1 MRLKDR
7 VAIVTGGGGGLGE
20 GISLCFA
27 REGADVVVSDVKMEL
42 AEKVAAEVREK
53 GRRSLAM
60 QTDVRSASQVEELV
74 SKTIAELGGV
84 DILVCSHGVS
94 GMTHR
99 EHAPDE
105 PTTLEGITED
115 DWDLTLDVNL
125 KGVFLC
131 NRAVAPH
138 FKEKNAGK
146 IINVSSVGG
155 RKGSPQ
161 LFAYSISKAGVI
173 ALSQAVAQQ
182 LAPYSVNVNTLC
194 PGIIYTP
201 MWEEGARLLVKADP
215 RIKHLNLEPKQ
226 ALDAMVQ
233 AAIPFK
239 RYQTAEDIGNAA
251 VFLASDE
258 ASEITGQAINV
269 CGGMHFA

>member
-1 MRLKDR
+1 
-7 VAIVTGGGGGLGE
+7 
-20 GISLCFA
+20 
-27 REGADVVVSDVKMEL
+27 VVSDVKMDL
-42 AEKVAAEVREK
+42 AEKVAAEVEEK
-53 GRRSLAM
+53 GRKSLAV
-60 QTDVRSASQVEELV
+60 QTDVRSAAQIGELV
-74 SKTIAELGGV
+74 GRTIADFGGV

-94 GMTHR
+94 GVTHR
-99 EHAPDE
+99 EHDPDE
-105 PTTLEGITED
+105 PLTLEGITED
-115 DWDLTLDVNL
+115 DWDFTLDVNL

-138 FKEKNAGK
+138 FKERNAGK

-155 RKGSPQ
+155 RTGSPQ

-173 ALSQAVAQQ
+173 ALTQAVAQQ

-201 MWEEGARLLVKADP
+201 MWEAGAKLLTKMDP
-215 RIKHLNLEPKQ
+215 RFKDLNLEPKQ
-226 ALDAMVQ
+226 TLDLVVQ
-233 AAIPFK
+233 NVIPFK
-239 RYQTAEDIGNAA
+239 RYQTAEDMGNTA

-258 ASEITGQAINV
+258 AKEITGQAINV

>member
-1 MRLKDR
+1 
-7 VAIVTGGGGGLGE
+7 
-20 GISLCFA
+20 
-27 REGADVVVSDVKMEL
+27 
-42 AEKVAAEVREK
+42 
-53 GRRSLAM
+53 
-60 QTDVRSASQVEELV
+60 LV
-74 SKTIAELGGV
+74 SRTITDFGGV

-94 GMTHR
+94 GVTHR

-105 PTTLEGITED
+105 PMTLEGITEE
-115 DWDLTLDVNL
+115 DWDFTLDVNL

-131 NRAVAPH
+131 NRGVAPH
-138 FKEKNAGK
+138 FMEKNAGK

-155 RKGSPQ
+155 RTGSPQ

-201 MWEEGARLLVKADP
+201 MWEEGAKLLTKMDP
-215 RIKHLNLEPKQ
+215 RFKDLNLEPKQ
-226 ALDAMVQ
+226 ALDLVVQ
-233 AAIPFK
+233 NLIPFK
-239 RYQTAEDIGNAA
+239 RYQTAEDMGNTA
-251 VFLASDE
+251 VFLASEE
-258 ASEITGQAINV
+258 AKEITGQAINV

>member
-1 MRLKDR
+1 MRLGDK

-27 REGADVVVSDVKMEL
+27 REGADVVVSDAKLEL
-42 AEKVAAEVREK
+42 AEKVAAEVKEQ
-53 GRRSLAM
+53 GRKSLAI
-60 QTDVRSASQVEELV
+60 QADVRSEVQVEQLV
-74 SKTIAELGGV
+74 SRTIAEFGGV

-94 GMTHR
+94 GVTHR
-99 EHAPDE
+99 EHDPDE
-105 PTTLEGITED
+105 PITLEAISEE

-131 NRAVAPH
+131 NKAIAPH
-138 FKEKNAGK
+138 FKQKNAGK

-173 ALSQAVAQQ
+173 TLSQAVAQQ
-182 LAPYSVNVNTLC
+182 LAPYSVNVNTIC

-201 MWEEGARLLVKADP
+201 MWEEGARLLAKMDP
-215 RIKHLNLEPKQ
+215 RLKQLEMEPKD
-226 ALDAMVQ
+226 ALDLVVQ
-233 AAIPFK
+233 MTIPFK

-258 ASEITGQAINV
+258 AKEITGQAINV